1 MIPALAQVVQPVL
14 LHGLDLFRR
23 LERGEEPSLDEEQ
36 AILVG
41 LLNDQPVPDFTVD
54 REGRF
59 LGVRY
64 ALVCWLDEL
73 FILESPWSSQWNE
86 NKLEARLFGTND
98 RAFRFWEQAE
108 LAASRPTPDA
118 LEVFFLTVLLGFSG
132 DRVDEPALLSGWIAA
147 TRLQLKQKRENV
159 WMSPPGLEPETYVP
173 RLVGRSALRRALM
186 VSLLVLLALIPAA
199 VLLMLRQGG

>member
-1 MIPALAQVVQPVL
+1 MNSTLAQVVHPVL
-14 LHGLDLFRR
+14 LHGLELFRR
-23 LERGEEPSLDEEQ
+23 LQRGEEPILEEEQ
-36 AILVG
+36 AILLG
-41 LLNDQPVPDFTVD
+41 LLSDQPVADFTAD
-54 REGRF
+54 RDGRF
-59 LGVRY
+59 FGVRY

-73 FILESPWSSQWNE
+73 FILESPWSSKWNE

-108 LAASRPTPDA
+108 LAATRPTPDA

-132 DRVDEPALLSGWIAA
+132 DRVDDPILLSSWIAA
-147 TRLQLKQKRENV
+147 TRLQLRQKRESV
-159 WMSPPGLEPETYVP
+159 WAAPPGLEPETFVP
-173 RLVGRSALRRALM
+173 RLVGRSALRTALM